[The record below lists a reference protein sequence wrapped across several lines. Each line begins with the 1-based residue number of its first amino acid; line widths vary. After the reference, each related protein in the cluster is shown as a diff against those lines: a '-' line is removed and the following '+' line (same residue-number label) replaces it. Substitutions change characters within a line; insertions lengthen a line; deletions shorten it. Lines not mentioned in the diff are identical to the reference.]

1 MRGILQGVV
10 EQHRGVPALA
20 ESATPL
26 ATFDGPVRAVRCG
39 LAVVER
45 AAAANIHVSVG
56 LHTAE
61 IARYGATISGDGVA
75 VTQAVADRAAPGE
88 VWVTSTLRDLTA
100 GSGLTFESGRG
111 SRLPPSA
118 GVVELDAVR

>member
-1 MRGILQGVV
+1 VV

-26 ATFDGPVRAVRCG
+26 ATFDGPVRAIRCG
-39 LAVVER
+39 LAVVAR

-61 IARYGATISGDGVA
+61 LARHGATISGDGVA

-100 GSGLTFESGRG
+100 GSGLTFESRALIEAPSLGR
-111 SRLPPSA
+111 SL
-118 GVVELDAVR
+118 ELDAVR